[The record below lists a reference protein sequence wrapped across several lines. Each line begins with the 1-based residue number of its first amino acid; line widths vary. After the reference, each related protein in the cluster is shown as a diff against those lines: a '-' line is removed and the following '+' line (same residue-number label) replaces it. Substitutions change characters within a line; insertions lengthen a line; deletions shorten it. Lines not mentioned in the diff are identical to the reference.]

1 MIQLDDPKGTP
12 YAGDIMTKAVREVIE
27 IFEALPEADKLSVVD
42 EILRRATTDNYAA
55 LEDDALILAA
65 DQVFLELD
73 RREGSD

>member
-1 MIQLDDPKGTP
+1 
-12 YAGDIMTKAVREVIE
+12 MTKAVREVIE